1 MLPQLRFQLQVYR
14 LGEKQPP
21 SGSMVGHA
29 PHWSIIPLLLDPR
42 ATQQVRVNL
51 QPDFH
56 WLATMASSTAPAVP
70 VSFAINSI
78 LRSQLDP
85 ATGLIQTILVDKTD
99 WVDPPVG
106 TLITYNGLTT
116 WPGLNGLSFPFF
128 SSEEVGLPGNPL
140 QVITTFPLANIP
152 PGAPPLN
159 SQLPETGS
167 ISLTLPATPIP
178 AGFRAQIYDTRKGLR
193 MADRGVRVA
202 NLGGDTHGVQWF
214 RDPYVFDLPNSQVLL
229 IVQNLVNQANE
240 IQIALYGQVLRFNQ
254 IQGTN

>member
-1 MLPQLRFQLQVYR
+1 MLPILRFQLQTYR
-14 LGEKQPP
+14 LGEKNPP
-21 SGSMVGHA
+21 AGSMIGHS
-29 PHWSIIPLLLDPR
+29 PHWAITQLLLDPL
-42 ATQQVRVNL
+42 ASTQVRMNL

-70 VSFAINSI
+70 VSFDINGI